1 MQQEE
6 PLSALSIALIL
17 LTGLGTGVLGALLG
31 IGGGV
36 FLIPVLVLLL
46 HVPMHV
52 AIAASLLSVVATS
65 SAAASVYLSNHLTNI
80 RLGMTLEM
88 ATTTGGIIG
97 GLLAVHV
104 GEKLLQLLFAGIMIV
119 TAIAMWKRPHED
131 SPSSESAQGYLAGEY
146 DDRFLKRRVSYS
158 VHRLPLGLGISLIAG
173 ALSGLLGIGGGVI
186 KVPALV
192 LAMRVPLRAAA
203 ATSDF
208 MIGVTALASAYIY
221 YSHGQLDLLVAGPAS
236 MGTFLGSLLGAHLAT
251 RLHSKIMTAIFA
263 LVLILTAGEM
273 FLRATGAIR

>member
-1 MQQEE
+1 MLL
-6 PLSALSIALIL
+6 PRICLIFV
-17 LTGLGTGVLGALLG
+17 TGLCTGVLGALLG

-46 HVPMHV
+46 HVEIHT

-65 SAAASVYLSNHLTNI
+65 SAAASVYLKNRLTNV

-88 ATTTGGIIG
+88 ATTAGGIIG
-97 GLLAVHV
+97 GLVAVHV
-104 GEKLLQLLFAGIMIV
+104 SERILELLFAAIMIT
-119 TAIAMWKRPHED
+119 TAVAMWRRPHGQE
-131 SPSSESAQGYLAGEY
+131 SETTSAQGHLGSEY
-146 DDRFLKRRVSYS
+146 HDRRLKRTVSYS
-158 VHRLPLGLGISLIAG
+158 VEHLPFGMGVSLIAG

-192 LAMRVPLRAAA
+192 LIMRVPLRAAT

-221 YSHGQLDLLVAGPAS
+221 YARGVMDLLVAGPAS

-251 RLHSKIMTAIFA
+251 RLHSKVLTGIFA
-263 LVLILTAGEM
+263 VVLALTAVEM
-273 FLRATGAIR
+273 LLRGVGTIR